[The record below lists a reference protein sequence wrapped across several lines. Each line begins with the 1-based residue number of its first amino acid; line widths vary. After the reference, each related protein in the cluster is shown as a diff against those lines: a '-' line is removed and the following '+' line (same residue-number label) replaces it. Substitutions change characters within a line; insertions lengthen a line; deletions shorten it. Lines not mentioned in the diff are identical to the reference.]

1 MNFLVLINGAP
12 KYKYFFA
19 EIAKKIEERG
29 HHVYFAINAKKSSI
43 LEPLEYID
51 KSKNNFFFDEYMCI
65 NFEKIK
71 LRQNDLKET
80 WGDIFYSDFDRF
92 FCHNYNLGRSSEY
105 WINIAKGLD
114 CFFEEIIATNKID
127 VVLYEN
133 ISNSFA
139 YMAYKKITE
148 EKKIYLGLMGS
159 RIPNRYEIQTSIYK
173 EELKEIEN
181 LILDQN
187 SIKEEEWYGEYISS
201 ISNIQPDYMK
211 NNILNKKITLY
222 SIFKLKKI
230 KTLYVYLKSLII
242 NNYEYDYQTGHP
254 IRSLFSMFLLN
265 FKKRK
270 NENKTRKYYLTSKEL
285 ENVLNKNEDFFIY
298 PTHYHPES
306 STSVL
311 GANYTNEFNNILNI
325 HNNLPVNTYLYVKD
339 HISARGVQ
347 NEEFYMKIKALPG
360 VRLIDFNYNV
370 KDLIK
375 KSIGVIT
382 VNSTVGYEAILLG
395 KPVFLLG
402 NVFYEKFPN
411 VFKVESFYQLRG
423 CIKNYTLVSDV
434 NIKQNI
440 LAYYRYTYPG
450 KLLINQPEK
459 WDDEYFENITSNIF
473 NKLNGLGF
481 EER

>member
-1 MNFLVLINGAP
+1 MNFLILINGAP

-19 EIAKKIEERG
+19 EIAKKIEEKG
-29 HHVYFAINAKKSSI
+29 HYVYFAINAKKSSI

-51 KSKNNFFFDEYMCI
+51 KSDNSFFFDEYI
-65 NFEKIK
+65 SNNLEKIR
-71 LRQNDLKET
+71 LRKNDINET

-92 FCHNYNLGRSSEY
+92 FCHNYNLDRNSDY
-105 WINIAKGLD
+105 WMNIAKGLD
-114 CFFEEIIATNKID
+114 CFFEEIIETKKID

-133 ISNSFA
+133 VSNSFA

-148 EKKIYLGLMGS
+148 AKKIYLGLMGS
-159 RIPNRYEIQTSIYK
+159 RIPDRYEIQTSIYK
-173 EELKEIEN
+173 EELKVIEN
-181 LILDQN
+181 FILNQN
-187 SIKEEEWYGEYISS
+187 NMEEEEWYEKYISS
-201 ISNIQPDYMK
+201 ISSIQPDYMK

-222 SIFKLKKI
+222 SIFKFKKI
-230 KTLYVYLKSLII
+230 RTLYIYLKSLMT
-242 NNYEYDYQTGHP
+242 NDYEYDYQTGHP
-254 IRSLFSMFLLN
+254 IKGLFSMFLLN

-270 NENKTRKYYLTSKEL
+270 NENNTKKYYISSNEL
-285 ENVLNKNEDFFIY
+285 EGILSRNENFFIY

-347 NEEFYMKIKALPG
+347 DENFYKKVKALPG

-370 KDLIK
+370 KSLIK
-375 KSIGVIT
+375 KSQGVIT

-395 KPVFLLG
+395 KPVFLFG

-411 VFKVESFYQLRG
+411 VFKVENFYQLRK
-423 CIKNYTLVSDV
+423 CINNYTLVSHIDV
-434 NIKQNI
+434 KKNI

-450 KLLINQPEK
+450 KLLINQPEQ
-459 WDDEYFENITSNIF
+459 WSAEYFENIISNIF
-473 NKLNGLGF
+473 SKLENTGF
-481 EER
+481 

>member
-1 MNFLVLINGAP
+1 MNFLILINGAP

-19 EIAKKIEERG
+19 EIAKKIEEKG
-29 HHVYFAINAKKSSI
+29 HYVYFAINAKKSSI

-51 KSKNNFFFDEYMCI
+51 KSDNSFFFDEYI
-65 NFEKIK
+65 SNNLEKIR
-71 LRQNDLKET
+71 LRKNDINET

-92 FCHNYNLGRSSEY
+92 FCHNYNLDRNSDY
-105 WINIAKGLD
+105 WMNIAKGLD
-114 CFFEEIIATNKID
+114 CFFEEIIETKKID

-133 ISNSFA
+133 VSNSFA

-148 EKKIYLGLMGS
+148 AKKIYLGLMGS
-159 RIPNRYEIQTSIYK
+159 RIPDRYEIQTSIYK
-173 EELKEIEN
+173 EELKVIEN
-181 LILDQN
+181 FILNQN
-187 SIKEEEWYGEYISS
+187 NMEEEEWYEKYISS
-201 ISNIQPDYMK
+201 ISSIQPDYMK

-222 SIFKLKKI
+222 SIFKFKKI
-230 KTLYVYLKSLII
+230 RTLYIYLKSLMT
-242 NNYEYDYQTGHP
+242 NDYEYDYQTGHP
-254 IRSLFSMFLLN
+254 IKGLFSMFLLN

-270 NENKTRKYYLTSKEL
+270 NENNTKKYYISSNEL
-285 ENVLNKNEDFFIY
+285 EGILSRNENFFIY

-347 NEEFYMKIKALPG
+347 DENFYKKVKALPG

-370 KDLIK
+370 KSLIK
-375 KSIGVIT
+375 KSQGVIT

-395 KPVFLLG
+395 KPVFLFG

-411 VFKVESFYQLRG
+411 VFKVENFYQLRK
-423 CIKNYTLVSDV
+423 CINNYTLVSHIDV
-434 NIKQNI
+434 KKNI

-450 KLLINQPEK
+450 KLLINQPEQ
-459 WDDEYFENITSNIF
+459 WSPEYFENIISNIF
-473 NKLNGLGF
+473 SKLENTGF
-481 EER
+481 